1 MSQKHISIDELSAY
15 IDGEA
20 KRPEAIRDHLQRC
33 AECAQRH
40 TQLAKLSSH
49 LRTLP
54 APEVSP
60 AFATRVMAS
69 VREARPEPA
78 GFRWLRW
85 ASVGV
90 GVAAALVLAAAWM
103 VNRPPAPPPAVA
115 NNTPTAAANPERLM
129 QIIAA
134 RIEQGEDPGIAG
146 YDMGE
151 LDDVEAVPESSDV
164 ELAALAQSEY
174 FEPLAN
180 ELEAE
185 IDIDTMI
192 ASLNPEQVRVF
203 KQLLSAYAKE
213 G

>member
-20 KRPEAIRDHLQRC
+20 RHPDAIREHLQRC

-54 APEVSP
+54 APDVSP
-60 AFATRVMAS
+60 AFATRVMAA

-90 GVAAALVLAAAWM
+90 GVAAALVLAAAWLTS
-103 VNRPPAPPPAVA
+103 RPAPPPAVVA
-115 NNTPTAAANPERLM
+115 GNSPAAAADPDRLM
-129 QIIAA
+129 QVIAE
-134 RIEQGEDPGIAG
+134 RIERGEDPGLVEA
-146 YDMGE
+146 DA
-151 LDDVEAVPESSDV
+151 LDDAESIPASADL
-164 ELAALAQSEY
+164 ELALLAQSEW
-174 FEPLAN
+174 FDPLAD
-180 ELEAE
+180 EVETE